1 MERPMMK
8 AAGAVRRTLGNRNYG
23 LYTVGNGISLV
34 GTWVQRIAVG
44 WLMWQMTR
52 SEAWLG
58 AVAFADLFPT
68 ILIGPFGGVLAD
80 RLDRM
85 KVLKTSQR
93 LLLVQSILLFAATA
107 ADLIAPL
114 PLLVLTALGGI
125 VNAVNQPA
133 RLALISSL
141 VKAEEMATAVAIN
154 ATIFNTARFVG
165 PAAAGAI
172 IAISGVPAAFAFNA
186 ASFALYLAAL
196 ARLKLPPQPR
206 FRGSQTK
213 MLADIGEGIAYVARH
228 PGMAPLFGL
237 MIVGCVAARPVAE
250 LLPGFADLVF
260 QAGATGLATMTSA
273 IGIGAVA
280 GGCWM
285 AGRAGTKGL
294 TDLVFSGNSILGLSV
309 VLFAT
314 SDSLAVALP
323 ALVVAGAAMVGSS
336 IGTQTL
342 IQLSV
347 EPAVRGRV
355 LSLYG
360 LIFRGGPAVG
370 ALLAGLIAE
379 HTGLDW
385 PILAGA
391 VLSTVC
397 GLGLWRKRTRI
408 IRSLERFQRLAD

>member
-1 MERPMMK
+1 MMK

-68 ILIGPFGGVLAD
+68 ILVGPFGGVLAD

-93 LLLVQSILLFAATA
+93 LLLVQSIALFALTA

-114 PLLVLTALGGI
+114 SLLLLTALGGI

-141 VKAEEMATAVAIN
+141 VKTEEMATAVAIN

-172 IAISGVPAAFAFNA
+172 IAASGVPAAFAVNA
-186 ASFALYLAAL
+186 ASFAIYLATL
-196 ARLKLPPQPR
+196 ARLQLPPQPR
-206 FRGSQTK
+206 LRGRRSK
-213 MLADIGEGIAYVARH
+213 MLADIGEGIAYVAQH

-250 LLPGFADLVF
+250 LLPGFADVVF
-260 QAGATGLATMTSA
+260 QAGATGFAAMTSA

-280 GGCWM
+280 GGVWM
-285 AGRAGTKGL
+285 AGRARTEGL
-294 TDLVFSGNSILGLSV
+294 TDLVFSGNSILGLSI

-314 SDSLAVALP
+314 SDSLAIALP

-370 ALLAGLIAE
+370 ALIAGLIAE

-385 PILAGA
+385 PILVGA

-397 GLGLWRKRTRI
+397 GLWLWRRRTRI

>member
-1 MERPMMK
+1 MMK
-8 AAGAVRRTLGNRNYG
+8 AAEAVRRTLGSRNYG
-23 LYTVGNGISLV
+23 LYTFGNGISLI

-44 WLMWQMTR
+44 WSMWQMTR

-58 AVAFADLFPT
+58 AIAFADLFPT
-68 ILIGPFGGVLAD
+68 VLIGPFGGVLAD
-80 RLDRM
+80 RFDRIA
-85 KVLKTSQR
+85 VLKTSQR
-93 LLLVQSILLFAATA
+93 LLLVQSVVLYALTA
-107 ADLIAPL
+107 ADLIAPV

-141 VKAEEMATAVAIN
+141 VKTEEMATAVAIN

-165 PAAAGAI
+165 PAVAGAI
-172 IAISGVPAAFAFNA
+172 IAISGLPSAFAFNA
-186 ASFALYLAAL
+186 ASFAIYLAVI
-196 ARLKLPPQPR
+196 ARLRLPPQPR
-206 FRGSQTK
+206 IRGGRSE
-213 MLADIGEGIAYVARH
+213 MLADIGEGIAYVAHH
-228 PGMAPLFGL
+228 PGMAPLFVL

-285 AGRAGTKGL
+285 AGRARADGL
-294 TDLVFSGNSILGLSV
+294 TDLVFTCSTILGLSIA
-309 VLFAT
+309 LFAM
-314 SDSLAVALP
+314 SNSVAVALP

-347 EPAVRGRV
+347 EPSVRGRV

-379 HTGLDW
+379 RTGLDW
-385 PILAGA
+385 PILVGA
-391 VLSTVC
+391 ALSTVC
-397 GLGLWRKRTRI
+397 GLWLWRKRTRI
-408 IRSLERFQRLAD
+408 IRSLETPQQPQG